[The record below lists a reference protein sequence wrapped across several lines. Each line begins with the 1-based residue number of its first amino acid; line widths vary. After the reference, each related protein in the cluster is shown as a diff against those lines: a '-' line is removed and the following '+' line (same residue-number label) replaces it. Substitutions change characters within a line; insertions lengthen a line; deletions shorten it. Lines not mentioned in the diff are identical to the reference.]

1 MSKRAFEGKAKA
13 LTHSTAS
20 LVCIVGKGL
29 HPTSPEGREREVH
42 DSTDT
47 LRDETFSDLRRATPI
62 ANLKLRHGP
71 VDSVQS
77 RGADDKVCAPG
88 E

>member
-1 MSKRAFEGKAKA
+1 MSKRTYESKAKA

-20 LVCIVGKGL
+20 LVFIVGEGF
-29 HPTSPEGREREVH
+29 HPTSREGREREVH
-42 DSTDT
+42 DSADT
-47 LRDETFSDLRRATPI
+47 LRDETFSDLRRAAPI

-71 VDSVQS
+71 VDPVQS
-77 RGADDKVCAPG
+77 RGADDKVCTPG